1 MASGAV
7 LAVFFAVGIWALQVL
22 VKGFTGPL
30 SKIPG
35 PWYARFTNLP
45 LKWATITGRRVVFVD
60 GLHRRHGDMVR
71 IAPNEV
77 DCSSPAAFRDIHRIG
92 RGGFR
97 KAFWYRA
104 FSGYANDADEDCT
117 MFTMLDPR
125 PHAQRRKLL
134 ARAFSKTEIRKHWED
149 EIRRKVEFAVE
160 RMGGDAAT
168 SVGGDVDAMKWW
180 VLMASDIAS
189 LIVFGE
195 SFENLQAGEKNAYI
209 KALEANARA
218 SGINAELPL
227 LKYVPLPAVRKLFAA
242 PKATLDWA
250 AKTVD
255 NSRKSGSAGVGNIFT
270 SIFAEAERSSS
281 SPGGGGGG
289 GDGDAETA
297 TTISDVVLAREA
309 RSFIIAGSDTTAVS
323 LTFLVWCVLARPRL
337 HERLVEELRGEKEA
351 MGGGDEAAFVEER
364 LERLPVLN
372 AVIRETLRLYG
383 AAPGSLPRTTPPG
396 GASVAG
402 VWLPDSV
409 VVSTQAWS
417 LHRNEAIWER
427 PEEFD
432 ADRWMKE
439 GGLSEEARAAYN
451 PFGGGARACIGVNIA
466 EMEMRLAVAVFFWRY
481 PKARLAP
488 ATTDESMRPTQFFII
503 NPTAGECRVILS

>member
-7 LAVFFAVGIWALQVL
+7 LTVLFAVGIWALQVL

-30 SKIPG
+30 GKMPG
-35 PWYARFTNLP
+35 PWYTRFTNLP

-71 IAPNEV
+71 IAPGEV

-104 FSGYANDADEDCT
+104 FSGYADDADENCT
-117 MFTMLDPR
+117 MFSMLDPK
-125 PHAQRRKLL
+125 PHAQRRKIL
-134 ARAFSKTEIRKHWED
+134 ARAFSKSEIRKHWED

-160 RMGGDAAT
+160 RMGGDAAAGA
-168 SVGGDVDAMKWW
+168 GGDVDAMKWW

-227 LKYVPLPAVRKLFAA
+227 LKYVPLPAVRRLFAA

-281 SPGGGGGG
+281 SSS
-289 GDGDAETA
+289 DAETTA

-323 LTFLVWCVLARPRL
+323 LTFLVW
-337 HERLVEELRGEKEA
+337 
-351 MGGGDEAAFVEER
+351 
-364 LERLPVLN
+364 
-372 AVIRETLRLYG
+372 
-383 AAPGSLPRTTPPG
+383 
-396 GASVAG
+396 
-402 VWLPDSV
+402 
-409 VVSTQAWS
+409 
-417 LHRNEAIWER
+417 
-427 PEEFD
+427 FD
-432 ADRWMKE
+432 ADRWTKE

-451 PFGGGARACIGVNIA
+451 PFGGGARACIGINIA
-466 EMEMRLAVAVFFWRY
+466 EMEMRLAVAVFFSRY

-503 NPTAGECRVILS
+503 NPTAGECRVVLS